1 MALEVL
7 QVQGNLSALPVTAG
21 VWGKAPLPNSPLF
34 SGRHGRVGG
43 LGFGDTELK
52 VGFVS

>member
-1 MALEVL
+1 MALEAV
-7 QVQGNLSALPVTAG
+7 QVQGDLSARPITAG
-21 VWGKAPLPNSPLF
+21 VGGKAPLSTSPLC
-34 SGRHGRVGG
+34 SGRRGRVGG

>member
-7 QVQGNLSALPVTAG
+7 QVQGDLSALHITAG
-21 VWGKAPLPNSPLF
+21 VWGKAPLSNSPLC
-34 SGRHGRVGG
+34 SRRRGRVGG
-43 LGFGDTELK
+43 SGFGDTELK

>member
-7 QVQGNLSALPVTAG
+7 QVQANLSALPITAG
-21 VWGKAPLPNSPLF
+21 VWGKASLPNSPLCL
-34 SGRHGRVGG
+34 GRRGRVGG

-52 VGFVS
+52 VGLVS

>member
-1 MALEVL
+1 MVLEVL
-7 QVQGNLSALPVTAG
+7 QVQGDLPALPTTAG
-21 VWGKAPLPNSPLF
+21 VWGKAPLSNPPLC

-52 VGFVS
+52 AGFVS